1 MARSFGDLSR
11 ATLDYLIAAIECVN
25 DTSVVL
31 FYIQNQK
38 IGQMKSKNFPSDR
51 MIAEP
56 KLV

>member
-1 MARSFGDLSR
+1 M
-11 ATLDYLIAAIECVN
+11 IAAIECVN